1 MYPRETIRFSRF
13 GVSRRAHGGTID
25 RRIVEVK
32 SDRSMTDQRSRH
44 SVEIEEM
51 SLVGPLLSNTPGN
64 CSSRSI
70 HHLRKSSI
78 SRSLAVNLSVSS
90 SSSSSSSS
98 PFFSFATIVGIKI
111 GDWRE
116 REREKGIWLMR
127 SSRIDLYLSEKN
139 GDEISVR
146 ISFLMGRVTWTRYHR
161 FDLGFP
167 VNSIDRST
175 SLARFLSLFLSF
187 FVENPDRSVE
197 SRGHRML

>member
-1 MYPRETIRFSRF
+1 MFPCVRSLNCVREFEVEAKFFVSRGFGFNILMYPRETIRFSRF

-98 PFFSFATIVGIKI
+98 FFSFATIVGIEI

-116 REREKGIWLMR
+116 RERYLVNAFFSYR
-127 SSRIDLYLSEKN
+127 SIF
-139 GDEISVR
+139 VR
-146 ISFLMGRVTWTRYHR
+146 KKWR
-161 FDLGFP
+161 
-167 VNSIDRST
+167 
-175 SLARFLSLFLSF
+175 
-187 FVENPDRSVE
+187 
-197 SRGHRML
+197 